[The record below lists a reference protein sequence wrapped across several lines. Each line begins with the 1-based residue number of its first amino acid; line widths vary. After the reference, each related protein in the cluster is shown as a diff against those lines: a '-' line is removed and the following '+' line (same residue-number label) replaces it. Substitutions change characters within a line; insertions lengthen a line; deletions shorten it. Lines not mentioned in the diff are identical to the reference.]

1 MGFFSKTQSYLGVD
15 IGAHGIKLVELHD
28 VKGRPQLWTYGILD
42 KKFDIHVPA
51 NSDVGVLNISGK
63 NEPQVDVTAAHDHI
77 AFDETRVAEYASMLK
92 ELLKQS
98 KVTTKRVTASLPVSF
113 VFHSIVTLPIIE
125 EKNRTAIIVAEV
137 SKLVSQPANE
147 LQVIYQLLPS
157 TEKDPKFQRFL
168 VTSAP
173 KSIVAFYTSIF
184 QKAGLELAELE
195 TEAFAVERS
204 LVGKDTTT
212 TMVVDMG
219 AERTNFFII
228 DNGLPMTHRSIQI
241 GGDMIE
247 KVLVDTIGLS
257 DNTGQLMRDVARVPA
272 DKLPPELFAHVLN
285 PILKEIEYNF
295 NMYLQQTGNEE
306 KRPQKIV
313 ITGGAGMFPLIEKS
327 LRETFDVKVFIG
339 DPWARVVYQQS
350 LRSSLAVIGPR
361 MAASIGLALRH
372 FTK

>member
-1 MGFFSKTQSYLGVD
+1 MGLFSKTESYLGID
-15 IGAHGIKLVELHD
+15 IGAHGIKLVELHN

-42 KKFDIHVPA
+42 KKFGIHASTETV
-51 NSDVGVLNISGK
+51 ISSASLDDSNMSGA
-63 NEPQVDVTAAHDHI
+63 QIGSVV
-77 AFDETRVAEYASMLK
+77 FDEARVDDYASMLK

-125 EKNRTAIIVAEV
+125 EKDRTPIIMAQV

-157 TEKDPKFQRFL
+157 QEKNPKFQRFL

-173 KSIVAFYTSIF
+173 KSIVAFYTAIF

-195 TEAFAVERS
+195 TGAFAVERS
-204 LVGKDTTT
+204 LVGKDVTT

-241 GGDMIE
+241 GGDIIE
-247 KVLVDTIGLS
+247 TILQNAFGLE
-257 DNTGQLMRDVARVPA
+257 DLTGQLMRDVARMPA
-272 DKLPPELFAHVLN
+272 NQIPSEIFTRVLN
-285 PILKEIEYNF
+285 PIIKEVEYNF
-295 NMYLQQTGNEE
+295 DMYLQQTANEG

-339 DPWARVVYQQS
+339 DPWARVVYPQS
-350 LRSSLAVIGPR
+350 LRPTLAAIGPR

-372 FTK
+372 FGQ

>member
-1 MGFFSKTQSYLGVD
+1 MGLFSKTESYLGID
-15 IGAHGIKLVELHD
+15 IGAHGIKLVELHN

-42 KKFDIHVPA
+42 KKFDIHAPSTDNAVLPSRSEQARPA
-51 NSDVGVLNISGK
+51 I
-63 NEPQVDVTAAHDHI
+63 ETAEQEHM
-77 AFDETRVAEYASMLK
+77 AFDESRVDEYASMLK

-98 KVTTKRVTASLPVSF
+98 KVTTKRVTASLPVSY
-113 VFHSIVTLPIIE
+113 VFHSIVTLPIMD
-125 EKNRTAIIVAEV
+125 EKQRTSIIVAEV
-137 SKLVSQPANE
+137 SKLVSQPASE
-147 LQVIYQLLPS
+147 LQVIYQLLPT

-184 QKAGLELAELE
+184 HKAGLELAELE

-241 GGDMIE
+241 GGDAIE
-247 KVLVDTIGLS
+247 EILTNIFGVED
-257 DNTGQLMRDVARVPA
+257 DTGQFMRDVARLSA
-272 DKLPPELFAHVLN
+272 ESIPPELFAKVLN
-285 PILKEIEYNF
+285 PILKEVEYNF
-295 NMYLQQTGNEE
+295 DMYLQQTGNEE

-313 ITGGAGMFPLIEKS
+313 ITGGAGMFPLIQKS
-327 LRETFDVKVFIG
+327 LQETFDVKVFIG

-350 LRSSLAVIGPR
+350 LRPSLAAIGPR

-372 FTK
+372 FTQ